1 MDAECFQNHEPSTHE
16 LIYYRWSD
24 PKRPDMVP
32 PYATSIEGGGLIVL
46 SPDESK
52 VTRAVCGGETA
63 HMSSHDAFL
72 IFLLTLIISV
82 TGASGA

>member
-1 MDAECFQNHEPSTHE
+1 MHFGYGSFTLAPVSDSPVITDVLHRVSLGDNQNHEPTTRE

-52 VTRAVCGGETA
+52 VYG
-63 HMSSHDAFL
+63 L
-72 IFLLTLIISV
+72 
-82 TGASGA
+82 